1 MLGHAVY
8 LSEEDIALLAEKD
21 AFVTHHASCN
31 LIMRDG
37 IAPVYYMLK
46 AGMNVAM
53 GMDEK
58 GINDDEDPFMDDL
71 FPPPTRWYFPHRLS
85 GIEPL

>member
-37 IAPVYYMLK
+37 IAPGLLY
-46 AGMNVAM
+46 AEGR
-53 GMDEK
+53 DEC
-58 GINDDEDPFMDDL
+58 GHGD
-71 FPPPTRWYFPHRLS
+71 
-85 GIEPL
+85 G